1 MFCEKESYKSTAEST
16 TRVAHVTVEVIP
28 EDTEQVTARKS
39 ASDEVVHPVAQI
51 VQDVAH
57 HKMSPK
63 NLIPEIISVDVR
75 LCFYCFLLNHYHTC
89 NSFKYSNIFFIRM

>member
-1 MFCEKESYKSTAEST
+1 VTY
-16 TRVAHVTVEVIP
+16 VTVEVIP

-39 ASDEVVHPVAQI
+39 ASDEVVHPIVQT

-57 HKMSPK
+57 DKMSPK

-75 LCFYCFLLNHYHTC
+75 LFLLFLLNHYH
-89 NSFKYSNIFFIRM
+89 KYSNIFL